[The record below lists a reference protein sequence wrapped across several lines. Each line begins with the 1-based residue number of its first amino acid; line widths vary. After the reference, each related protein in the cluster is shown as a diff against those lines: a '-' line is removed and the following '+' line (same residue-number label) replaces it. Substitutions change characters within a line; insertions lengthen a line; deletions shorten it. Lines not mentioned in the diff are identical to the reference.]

1 MVWATSLPFS
11 RFMIDSCSHQ
21 TSHSREETR
30 SSDKEHSGNFMS
42 SCFPDCWFMICSFS
56 PSVFTLLLH
65 VLLEHLKLFIYYQ
78 RTIKS
83 FNVSSHILLFRCTF
97 IWVCICV
104 GFLHELQLP
113 NSCSY
118 HYLWYVHLVILFSLH
133 CYPKSCEQN
142 IWSHLFSTSER
153 HQCSRSVLWWA
164 LSVSVDIKL

>member
-42 SCFPDCWFMICSFS
+42 SCFICSFS
-56 PSVFTLLLH
+56 ASVLTLLLH

-83 FNVSSHILLFRCTF
+83 LFNVSSHILLFRCTF
-97 IWVCICV
+97 ILVCICV

-133 CYPKSCEQN
+133 CYPN
-142 IWSHLFSTSER
+142 IWSHLFSTPER